1 MKRGGIYMSESSR
14 LVARR
19 VLSGAPP
26 IESTGVSESSR
37 KRAAVAALNAEF
49 RRQDMV
55 LFGLLFLTAAVAP
68 AFPFAEGWMATQA
81 SLVIIYVLAAQGV
94 SILTGQTGL
103 VTVGHGGFLAIGA
116 YTSALLAKYFAVD
129 LSLALI
135 AGAVMAGLIGCLLG
149 LIFLRLAGPF
159 MAIGTLGFA
168 FFIGTIVN
176 NVPIFEGRDGIQMPQ
191 NQVFG
196 IKLGDFGFYYV
207 ALAVLALTTTFV
219 YFLLRSPVGRAF
231 RALKDSEKAAESS
244 GINRLFYRTLAFT
257 ISASLTG
264 IAGVLNAN
272 LTGYVSAE
280 TYGDIWYSVD
290 FLVATVVGGSSA
302 LMGPFVGGVFIVMVP
317 FFLEQLADFAFI
329 LKGVVLILMLQFAP
343 AGVCD
348 LIGRPVRDFRRK
360 KIQRVEDDTGKMPP
374 PELSALFSRGRQ

>member
-1 MKRGGIYMSESSR
+1 MSQSLR
-14 LVARR
+14 LGAQRPLPGR
-19 VLSGAPP
+19 AQSGPA
-26 IESTGVSESSR
+26 GVSDASR
-37 KRAAVAALNAEF
+37 KRAAIASLQAGF
-49 RRQDMV
+49 RRQNMILV
-55 LFGLLFLTAAVAP
+55 ALLFLTAALAP
-68 AFPFAEGWMATQA
+68 ALPFVEGWMSMQA
-81 SLVIIYVLAAQGV
+81 SLVIIYILAAQGV

-129 LSLALI
+129 LSLGLV

-149 LIFLRLAGPF
+149 LIFLRLAGAF

-176 NVPIFEGRDGIQMPQ
+176 NVPIFEGRDGIQMPPSRI
-191 NQVFG
+191 FG
-196 IKLGDFGFYYV
+196 MPLDDFGFYYV
-207 ALAVLALTTTFV
+207 SLAVLALTTAFV
-219 YFLLRSPVGRAF
+219 YVLLRSPVGRAF
-231 RALKDSEKAAESS
+231 RALRDSEKAAESS
-244 GINRLFYRTLAFT
+244 GVNRLFYRTLAFT
-257 ISASLTG
+257 ISAALTG

-272 LTGYVSAE
+272 ITGYVSAE

-317 FFLEQLADFAFI
+317 FYLEQLADFAFI
-329 LKGVVLILMLQFAP
+329 LKGVVLILVLQFAP

-348 LIGRPVRDFRRK
+348 LIAKPFQDLRRK
-360 KIQRVEDDTGKMPP
+360 QLQRIQDDVEKTPP
-374 PELSALFSRGRQ
+374 PALGALFSRSRQ

>member
-1 MKRGGIYMSESSR
+1 MI
-14 LVARR
+14 LV
-19 VLSGAPP
+19 V
-26 IESTGVSESSR
+26 
-37 KRAAVAALNAEF
+37 
-49 RRQDMV
+49 
-55 LFGLLFLTAAVAP
+55 LLFLTAALVP
-68 AFPFAEGWMATQA
+68 ALPFVEDWMAAQA
-81 SLVIIYVLAAQGV
+81 TLVIIYILAAQGV
-94 SILTGQTGL
+94 SVLTGQTGL
-103 VTVGHGGFLAIGA
+103 VTAGHGGFLAIGA
-116 YTSALLAKYFAVD
+116 YASALLAKYFAVD
-129 LSLALI
+129 LSLGLV

-191 NQVFG
+191 NQIFG
-196 IKLGDFGFYYV
+196 IKIGDFGFYYV
-207 ALAVLALTTTFV
+207 ALAVLALSTTFV

-231 RALKDSEKAAESS
+231 HALRDSEKAAESS
-244 GINRLFYRTLAFT
+244 GVNRLFYRTLAFT
-257 ISASLTG
+257 ISAALTG

-302 LMGPFVGGVFIVMVP
+302 LMGPFVGGAFIVMVP
-317 FFLEQLADFAFI
+317 FYLEQLADFAFI
-329 LKGVVLILMLQFAP
+329 LKGVVLILVLQFAP

-348 LIGRPVRDFRRK
+348 LIAKPFQDLRRK
-360 KIQRVEDDTGKMPP
+360 QLQRIQGDVEKTPP
-374 PELSALFSRGRQ
+374 PALGALFSRSRQ